1 MASPILGDV
10 KAAAYQAGRPEAT
23 IRWWAHKGWIATY
36 GSGRGKVK
44 YDLAEVPACVRC
56 EFTKE
61 VITPAPPPNRQRDRE
76 AVAA

>member
-1 MASPILGDV
+1 MAPILGDV

-44 YDLAEVPACVRC
+44 YDLGEVPACVRC

-61 VITPAPPPNRQRDRE
+61 VLVPADPPGTRRDRE
-76 AVAA
+76 PAAA